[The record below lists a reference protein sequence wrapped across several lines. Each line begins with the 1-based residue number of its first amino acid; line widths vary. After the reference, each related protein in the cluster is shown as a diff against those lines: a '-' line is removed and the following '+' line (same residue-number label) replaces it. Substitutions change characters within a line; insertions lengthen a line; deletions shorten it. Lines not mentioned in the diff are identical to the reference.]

1 MSKIEQSVCEK
12 ILQRAKV
19 GKEKYGTTMER
30 DDLTFQEWI
39 THLQEE
45 LMDAIVYIEKLKQN
59 DANFFLFYGE
69 NEAEYGN
76 PIADNSKSLRDKSY
90 YTYQKKKMKK

>member
-1 MSKIEQSVCEK
+1 MSKIEQSVCTK

-45 LMDAIVYIEKLKQN
+45 LMDAIVYIEKLKQ
-59 DANFFLFYGE
+59 DG
-69 NEAEYGN
+69 
-76 PIADNSKSLRDKSY
+76 K
-90 YTYQKKKMKK
+90 

>member
-1 MSKIEQSVCEK
+1 MSKIEDSVCKK
-12 ILQRAKV
+12 IQERAKV

-30 DDLTFQEWI
+30 DDLTFQEWV

-59 DANFFLFYGE
+59 G
-69 NEAEYGN
+69 
-76 PIADNSKSLRDKSY
+76 K
-90 YTYQKKKMKK
+90 

>member
-1 MSKIEQSVCEK
+1 MSKIEQSVCTK

-30 DDLTFQEWI
+30 DDLTFNEWI

-45 LMDAIVYIEKLKQN
+45 LMDAIVYIEKLKQ
-59 DANFFLFYGE
+59 DG
-69 NEAEYGN
+69 
-76 PIADNSKSLRDKSY
+76 K
-90 YTYQKKKMKK
+90 

>member
-59 DANFFLFYGE
+59 GKVKLTQNLMFLLG
-69 NEAEYGN
+69 
-76 PIADNSKSLRDKSY
+76 
-90 YTYQKKKMKK
+90 

>member
-1 MSKIEQSVCEK
+1 MSKIEESVCKK
-12 ILQRAKV
+12 ILDRAKV

-45 LMDAIVYIEKLKQN
+45 LMDAIVYIEKLKQ
-59 DANFFLFYGE
+59 DG
-69 NEAEYGN
+69 
-76 PIADNSKSLRDKSY
+76 K
-90 YTYQKKKMKK
+90 

>member
-1 MSKIEQSVCEK
+1 MSKIEDSVCKK
-12 ILQRAKV
+12 ILDRAKV

-30 DDLTFQEWI
+30 EDLTFQEWI

-59 DANFFLFYGE
+59 D
-69 NEAEYGN
+69 
-76 PIADNSKSLRDKSY
+76 K
-90 YTYQKKKMKK
+90 

>member
-1 MSKIEQSVCEK
+1 MIQGDWTLSKIEQSVCEK

-45 LMDAIVYIEKLKQN
+45 LMDAIVYIEKLKQ
-59 DANFFLFYGE
+59 DGKWCTIRKGYKKLSNFIKVSK
-69 NEAEYGN
+69 
-76 PIADNSKSLRDKSY
+76 PITNRYVFSY
-90 YTYQKKKMKK
+90 CIP

>member
-1 MSKIEQSVCEK
+1 LSKIEQSVCEK

-45 LMDAIVYIEKLKQN
+45 LMDAIVYIEKLKQ
-59 DANFFLFYGE
+59 DG
-69 NEAEYGN
+69 
-76 PIADNSKSLRDKSY
+76 K
-90 YTYQKKKMKK
+90 

>member
-1 MSKIEQSVCEK
+1 LSKIEESVCKK
-12 ILQRAKV
+12 ILDRAKV

-45 LMDAIVYIEKLKQN
+45 LMDAIVYIEKLKQ
-59 DANFFLFYGE
+59 DG
-69 NEAEYGN
+69 
-76 PIADNSKSLRDKSY
+76 K
-90 YTYQKKKMKK
+90 

>member
-1 MSKIEQSVCEK
+1 MSKIEESVCKK
-12 ILQRAKV
+12 ILDRANV

-45 LMDAIVYIEKLKQN
+45 LMDAIVYIEKLKQ
-59 DANFFLFYGE
+59 DG
-69 NEAEYGN
+69 
-76 PIADNSKSLRDKSY
+76 K
-90 YTYQKKKMKK
+90 